1 MAKAIT
7 ADKPVKSDKP
17 AKTPKASKPSKPNV
31 FQRLGQYFKDVRSE
45 MRRVVWPNRNEIY
58 NSSVV
63 VIVTLIVFGVGVALL
78 DTAVV
83 YVLGA
88 LAKIKI
94 GG

>member
-31 FQRLGQYFKDVRSE
+31 FKRLGQYFKDVRSE
-45 MRRVVWPNRNEIY
+45 MRRVVWPNRTEIY

-63 VIVTLIVFGVGVALL
+63 VIVTLVVFGIGVALL

-88 LAKIKI
+88 LAKIRI

>member
-7 ADKPVKSDKP
+7 ADKPAKSDKP

-31 FQRLGQYFKDVRSE
+31 FKRLGQYFKDVRSE
-45 MRRVVWPNRNEIY
+45 MRRVVWPNRTEIY

-63 VIVTLIVFGVGVALL
+63 VIVTLVVFGIGVALL

-88 LAKIKI
+88 LAKIRI

>member
-7 ADKPVKSDKP
+7 ADKPAKSEKP
-17 AKTPKASKPSKPNV
+17 AKTPKASKSSKPNV
-31 FQRLGQYFKDVRSE
+31 FKRLGQYFKDVRSE
-45 MRRVVWPNRNEIY
+45 MRRVVWPNRTEIY

-63 VIVTLIVFGVGVALL
+63 VIVTLVVFGIGVALL

-88 LAKIKI
+88 LAKIRI

>member
-7 ADKPVKSDKP
+7 ADKPAKSDKP
-17 AKTPKASKPSKPNV
+17 AKTPKASKPSKPNI
-31 FQRLGQYFKDVRSE
+31 FKRLGQYFKDVRSE
-45 MRRVVWPNRNEIY
+45 MRRVVWPNRTEIY

-63 VIVTLIVFGVGVALL
+63 VIVTLVVFGIGVALL

-88 LAKIKI
+88 LAKIRI